1 MVVIYRNR
9 RCTIESTSNGNLIL
23 KAVRSVKGKVK
34 TFEASLSE
42 ELLYVRGLIVSND
55 GVLRVS

>member
-23 KAVRSVKGKVK
+23 KAVRTVKGKVK

-42 ELLYVRGLIVSND
+42 ELLLVRNLIASD
-55 GVLRVS
+55 EGILRVS